1 MLAEDP
7 SITVVTVC
15 FNDLGGL
22 QATHA
27 SVRQQTRPPQ
37 QWVVVDGGS
46 SDGTEAWLRTLD
58 WALLTWSSGPD
69 HGIYDAMNKG
79 LARTRCRYV
88 LFLNSGDTLS
98 SPDVLDNVAAALSA
112 CAVPPPLLYGDCF
125 EVYADG
131 RAFLRRARPPFWVPI
146 GMPTT
151 HQAMYFRVDAL
162 GQGFDRGYRLSGD
175 YEAVC
180 RLYAQ
185 QGGRDFL
192 RLPKPLARFQ
202 LGGRSDQQRSLL
214 LQENLD
220 IRRRVLGMGAAGARV
235 LHLLHGI
242 HGLVKRYV
250 PFLHRLARYG

>member
-1 MLAEDP
+1 VLAEDL
-7 SITVVTVC
+7 SVSVVTVC
-15 FNDLGGL
+15 FNDFGGL
-22 QATHA
+22 QETYA
-27 SVRQQTRPPQ
+27 SVRKQARPPK
-37 QWVVVDGGS
+37 QWIVVDGGS
-46 SDGTEAWLRTLD
+46 SDGAEAWLRTID
-58 WALLTWSSGPD
+58 WDRLTWSSEPD
-69 HGIYDAMNKG
+69 RGIYDAMNKG
-79 LARTRCRYV
+79 LARATAEYV
-88 LFLNSGDTLS
+88 LFLNSGDVLS
-98 SPDVLDNVAAALSA
+98 SPDVLQAVGKALASCSA
-112 CAVPPPLLYGDCF
+112 PPSLLYGDCF
-125 EVYADG
+125 EVYAGG

-162 GQGFDRGYRLSGD
+162 GHGFDPDYRLSGD

-180 RLYAQ
+180 RLYLRQ
-185 QGGRDFL
+185 RGRDFL
-192 RLPKPLARFQ
+192 RLARPLAHFQ

-235 LHLLHGI
+235 LHVLHGI